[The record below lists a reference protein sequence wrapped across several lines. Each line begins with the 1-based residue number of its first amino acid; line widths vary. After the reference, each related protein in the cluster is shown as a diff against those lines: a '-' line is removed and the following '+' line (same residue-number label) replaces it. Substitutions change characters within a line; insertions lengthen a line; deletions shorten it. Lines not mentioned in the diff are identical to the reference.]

1 MDKSKKSGERT
12 LLMSVIM
19 SSPGPIVVGIGLI
32 VGRSST
38 QLADFLRRTAELLAI
53 IVSYFIYKILNK
65 KGDRE
70 KEVNKDKLEN
80 IANKFVGFAMLI
92 SGIVMVVIAIFSA
105 NSEKGNVIPGL
116 SIAFLGLITNT
127 WFWLRY
133 SKLGKINGDS
143 ILLVQ
148 SKLYGAKSFVDACVF
163 IVLLLVLFFPLT
175 SISYFADIGGSF
187 IVSIYLIFNGVSILK
202 NPDNINLE

>member
-92 SGIVMVVIAIFSA
+92 SGIVIVVIAIFSA

>member
-12 LLMSVIM
+12 LLMSIIM
-19 SSPGPIVVGIGLI
+19 SSPGPIVVGIGLL

-65 KGDRE
+65 KESSE
-70 KEVNKDKLEN
+70 KEINKDKLEN

-133 SKLGKINGDS
+133 SKLGKISGDS

-148 SKLYGAKSFVDACVF
+148 SKLYCAKSFVDACVF

-175 SISYFADIGGSF
+175 NTAYIADIGGSL
-187 IVSIYLIFNGVSILK
+187 IVSIYLFFNGLSILK
-202 NPDNINLE
+202 NPDNISLK